1 MPKKKML
8 LFNDWFYPGFM
19 AGGPIQSLYNLISH
33 LKDYYDFSVITRDTD
48 YTDSVPYKD
57 IKSDSWNILPNGMR
71 VYYFS
76 DKNLSYPKMSEIVSN
91 EEFDVAYLNSM
102 YSPRFT
108 IMPLFILHKLGKKVI
123 LAPRGMLAP
132 TAIAIKSWK
141 KRPFLLW
148 IKNSKRIK
156 NMRFHAAS
164 AHEAEHIKQAFGK
177 KVEVIIAP
185 NLPGKM
191 ELPVSG
197 EKRKHAGSVNLINIA
212 RVSPEK
218 NLHYALEVLMNVKGK
233 VKYDIYGP
241 VYNYPYWEKCKEL
254 IAKLPSNIEAEYL
267 GPISKESIPQAMKDM
282 HFLLMPTQGEN
293 FGHTILEAMICG
305 CPPIISDRTPWIGLE
320 PLKAGFDLPLE
331 EPERFTE
338 VIERAVSMDADEFNK
353 WSEGTCTFVSN
364 FINDPTLLQK
374 SIELFQF

>member
-1 MPKKKML
+1 MPKPKIL
-8 LFNDWFYPGFM
+8 LFSDWFYPGFM
-19 AGGPIQSLYNLISH
+19 AGGPIQSSFNLISH

-48 YTDSVPYKD
+48 YTDIVSYKG
-57 IKSDSWNILPNGMR
+57 IKSDEWNILPNGMR

-76 DKNLSYPKMSEIVSN
+76 EKKLSFPAMSKLIDS
-91 EEFDVAYLNSM
+91 EEFDIAYLNSM

-108 IMPLFILHKLGKKVI
+108 IMPLFILHRLGKKVI

-148 IKNSKRIK
+148 IKNSRIIK

-164 AHEAEHIKQAFGK
+164 DHEAEHIRQVFGK
-177 KVEVIIAP
+177 KVDICIAP
-185 NLPGKM
+185 NLPGKI
-191 ELPVSG
+191 ETPVSI
-197 EKRKHAGSVNLINIA
+197 EKRKEPGSVNLINVA

-218 NLHYALEVLMNVKGK
+218 NLHYALETLQGIKGK

-241 VYNYPYWEKCKEL
+241 VYDYPYWEKCKEL
-254 IAKLPSNIEAEYL
+254 LAKLPPNIKAEYI

-282 HFLLMPTQGEN
+282 HFLFLPTQGEN

-320 PLKAGFDLPLE
+320 SANAGFDLPLE
-331 EPERFTE
+331 EQEKFKE
-338 VIERAVSMDADEFNK
+338 VLEKIVAMDSDEFK
-353 WSEGTCTFVSN
+353 TWSEGTRKFAAE
-364 FINDPTLLQK
+364 FINNPELLKK
-374 SIELFQF
+374 SINLFA